1 LTARHDELGTSK
13 VGLEKKE
20 RKSKDQIKAKI
31 AKFRENRSGPAR
43 PVYAGD
49 YARGNRRNR
58 PSQTVLAGCPWADG
72 ETSLISREDQVLTVV

>member
-49 YARGNRRNR
+49 YAAIEETGLARRFWLGARGRMGR
-58 PSQTVLAGCPWADG
+58 PA
-72 ETSLISREDQVLTVV
+72 